1 MHKRSIDLIFSR
13 GQSALNVMHLFLW
26 LGLAFLGPVSTAG
39 AQKIASWQTG
49 LEGFVDG
56 LITTG
61 LDQEAVAGAIVVIVA
76 GDDVIFEKGY
86 RLADARTGRPMTPG
100 DVVPLAS
107 VTKVFTALA
116 VLQLARDGRLALD
129 DPIAEH
135 LPDLKLDQP
144 YGDIRIRHLLAH
156 AAGLEDRYRGY
167 FADHVNRADATLLS
181 QISAVLPR
189 QIRPPADTISYSNAS
204 FVLLGAI
211 VAHVSGQS
219 YEEFVAK
226 AVLARMGVAS
236 AHFMHEHLDAAIVS
250 PFHIWQDGSYEA
262 IDPEP
267 FVSIHTSSGGLA
279 LSGRDM
285 GMVMRFLLR
294 TGSVDECATSIAK
307 AVADMKNPAFPDRK
321 EFAGRSL
328 GYWTETWAGHQVY
341 HHGGSHF
348 GFHSNM
354 MLVPELDLGIFVSA
368 NSPAGSSLMALP
380 RRLLR
385 AAVAPNERYAA
396 ERTGC
401 DETCLQAYEGGYIST
416 RRNETGLDRILVPY
430 VTTFTA
436 TAKGDNALLVTGLG
450 PSRRFEAIAEDE
462 FETPEGDTRL
472 GFRRNGDGRIV
483 GAFLNGGIHSFDRL
497 DFWQTS
503 ASLDSALWA
512 AIAGSLLC
520 LAGAV
525 IGWRRRRRILSMSL
539 CQGILWIGLIIGI
552 AEILEQVT
560 HGDDL
565 SEAAT
570 PGAGLWTMTFLC
582 AAGFVSLLPVT
593 IRVFFTTNTERNPN
607 SERLAMLCA
616 LPFFAWSLFAAWKWN
631 LPTAALAW

>member
-1 MHKRSIDLIFSR
+1 
-13 GQSALNVMHLFLW
+13 MHLFLW
-26 LGLAFLGPVSTAG
+26 LGLAVLGPISTVA
-39 AQKIASWQTG
+39 AQKIAPWQPG

-56 LITTG
+56 LVTTG
-61 LDQEAVAGAIVVIVA
+61 LDQEAVAGAVVVIVS
-76 GDDVIFEKGY
+76 GGEVIFEKGY
-86 RLADARTGRPMTPG
+86 RLADARTGRPMTPS

-129 DPIAEH
+129 DRIARH
-135 LPDLKLDQP
+135 LTDLKLDQP
-144 YGDIRIRHLLAH
+144 YGDIRVRHLLAH

-167 FADHVNRADATLLS
+167 FADHGNRAKASLLD
-181 QISAVLPR
+181 QISAVLPE
-189 QIRPPADTISYSNAS
+189 QVRPPADVVSYSNAS

-219 YEEFVAK
+219 FEEYVAE
-226 AVLARMGVAS
+226 AVLFRMGVAS
-236 AHFMHEHLDAAIVS
+236 PHFMHEHLDAAIVS
-250 PFHIWQDGSYEA
+250 PFHIWQDGSYAA

-267 FVSIHTSSGGLA
+267 FPSIHTPSGGLA
-279 LSGRDM
+279 LSGHDM

-294 TGSVDECATSIAK
+294 TGSEDEGATSIAR
-307 AVADMKNPAFPDRK
+307 AVADMKNPTLPDRT

-354 MLVPELDLGIFVSA
+354 TLVPELDLGIFVSA
-368 NSPAGSSLMALP
+368 NSPTGSSLMALP

-385 AAVAPNERYAA
+385 EVIAPNERYAA

-401 DETCLQAYEGGYIST
+401 DKTCLRAYEGRYIST

-430 VTTFTA
+430 VTTFTV
-436 TAKGDNALLVTGLG
+436 TARADNALLVTGLG
-450 PSRRFEAIAEDE
+450 HSRRFESITKDG

-472 GFRRNGDGRIV
+472 GFRRNEDGRVV
-483 GAFLNGGIHSFDRL
+483 GAFVNGGIHSFDRL

-503 ASLDSALWA
+503 ATLDSALWA

-520 LAGAV
+520 LAGAA
-525 IGWRRRRRILSMSL
+525 IGWRKRRRILSMSL
-539 CQGILWIGLIIGI
+539 CQGILWIGLTIGI

-560 HGDDL
+560 HGVDL
-565 SEAAT
+565 SAAAT
-570 PGAGLWTMTFLC
+570 PGARVWTMTFLY

-593 IRVFFTTNTERNPN
+593 IRVFFTAKTQRNSN